1 MKKMKRIIVYLV
13 VIAMILPLMS
23 CASGQQQE
31 DNPDKIQTEVIYCPA
46 YNLEDAQIAAMDFS
60 VRLFKNAVNAPSP
73 RGGNTDENV
82 LISPTSVLTALAM
95 TANGA
100 ENDTLAQMEAV
111 FGIEREPLRDYLR
124 TYLDNLPNE
133 AKYKLHMANSIW
145 IKNDENF
152 TVNKEFIDVN
162 KTYFDAGVYE
172 EDFDQKTLKKIN
184 QWVEKNTDG
193 MIEEILN
200 EIPDDVVMYLINAL
214 AFEAEWEEIYKTTQ
228 IRDGKFTLANG
239 IQQDVEYMYSEE
251 NLYLEDEK
259 ATGFVK
265 YYKDKKY
272 AFAALLPNEGVSV
285 SEYVAGMTGS
295 ALKELL
301 DNPQEVQVKA
311 SIPKFDV
318 EYDVLLNDILKVM
331 GMKDV
336 FNGSKADLSGIG
348 THTAGNLFVSRVIH
362 KTHMQVDEKGTKA
375 GAATVV
381 EVKLESAM
389 EMPESKTVRLDR
401 PFIYM
406 IIDCETNQPIFMGT
420 MQQVEPF
427 AKCGVEDVC
436 GYPTAD

>member
-1 MKKMKRIIVYLV
+1 MKKMKRIMVYLV

-23 CASGQQQE
+23 CASSQQQE
-31 DNPDKIQTEVIYCPA
+31 DHPDKIQTEVIYCPA
-46 YNLEDAQIAAMDFS
+46 YNLEDARIAAMDFS
-60 VRLFKNAVNAPSP
+60 VRLFKTTVNALSP
-73 RGGNTDENV
+73 RGGNIDDNV
-82 LISPTSVLTALAM
+82 LVSPTSVLTAMAM
-95 TANGA
+95 TSIGA
-100 ENDTLAQMEAV
+100 ENDTLVQMEAV

-124 TYLDNLPNE
+124 TYLKSLPNE

-152 TVNKEFIDVN
+152 TVNEEFIDTN
-162 KTYFDAGVYE
+162 KACFEAEVYE
-172 EDFDQKTLKKIN
+172 KDFNQKTLKEIN
-184 QWVEKNTDG
+184 KWVDTNTDG

-239 IQQDVEYMYSEE
+239 ITQDVEYMYSEE

-272 AFAALLPNEGVSV
+272 AFVALIPNEGVSI
-285 SEYVAGMTGS
+285 SEYVADMSGGS
-295 ALKELL
+295 LKELL
-301 DNPQEVQVKA
+301 DNPQEVQVNA

-381 EVKLESAM
+381 EVRLESAM

-401 PFIYM
+401 PFVYM
-406 IIDCETNQPIFMGT
+406 IIDCETNQPIFMGI
-420 MQQVEPF
+420 MNHIKPLL
-427 AKCGVEDVC
+427 KCGVVDE
-436 GYPTAD
+436 